1 MTHPGTRTTRSRM
14 RQECSGI
21 CVYRYQ
27 SEQASYIYIVSSVG
41 HAGLGRYGRTLVYR
55 LDTQSFRIEEM
66 EVLGEAPEWTSRH
79 KATVVS
85 DHEICISVGMVLIGD
100 GLQERSVGTRS
111 LRWARRS

>member
-1 MTHPGTRTTRSRM
+1 M
-14 RQECSGI
+14 
-21 CVYRYQ
+21 YRYQ